1 MFTHAWDSHF
11 LHVAMRSS
19 VSFQSSVAK
28 ASFSPPQCWD
38 DMLEYGWIAFRG
50 IKRQYSIYRTLTDG
64 PLLFFER

>member
-19 VSFQSSVAK
+19 VSFQISVAN
-28 ASFSPPQCWD
+28 ASRWD

-50 IKRQYSIYRTLTDG
+50 VKRQYSIYRTLTDG
-64 PLLFFER
+64 PFLFF